1 MGNDS
6 NGPVHAGFWGY
17 LMFDGPNCASY
28 DGYNLH
34 AGVHL
39 NAMDRAG
46 LERLC
51 RYVLRPPL
59 ALPRLERFQGVDG
72 RTMVR
77 IERKRTYSDGTH
89 AIELSA
95 LGLAEKLV
103 AIVPSPRVYTV
114 IYSGVLAANAA
125 LRPEVIPK
133 APTSTD
139 AEQGGREARKLKRRD
154 GPTPSLRAQLT
165 LS

>member
-1 MGNDS
+1 
-6 NGPVHAGFWGY
+6 
-17 LMFDGPNCASY
+17 
-28 DGYNLH
+28 
-34 AGVHL
+34 
-39 NAMDRAG
+39 
-46 LERLC
+46 
-51 RYVLRPPL
+51 
-59 ALPRLERFQGVDG
+59 
-72 RTMVR
+72 MVR
-77 IERKRTYSDGTH
+77 NERKRTYSDGTH

-139 AEQGGREARKLKRRD
+139 AEQAAREARKLKRRD
-154 GPTPSLRAQLT
+154 GPTPSLRWEPARRRPESAAAGSQG
-165 LS
+165 

>member
-1 MGNDS
+1 
-6 NGPVHAGFWGY
+6 
-17 LMFDGPNCASY
+17 
-28 DGYNLH
+28 
-34 AGVHL
+34 
-39 NAMDRAG
+39 
-46 LERLC
+46 
-51 RYVLRPPL
+51 
-59 ALPRLERFQGVDG
+59 
-72 RTMVR
+72 MVR

-139 AEQGGREARKLKRRD
+139 AEQGGREARTLKRRD

-165 LS
+165 LC

>member
-1 MGNDS
+1 M
-6 NGPVHAGFWGY
+6 
-17 LMFDGPNCASY
+17 
-28 DGYNLH
+28 
-34 AGVHL
+34 
-39 NAMDRAG
+39 
-46 LERLC
+46 
-51 RYVLRPPL
+51 
-59 ALPRLERFQGVDG
+59 
-72 RTMVR
+72 
-77 IERKRTYSDGTH
+77 
-89 AIELSA
+89 
-95 LGLAEKLV
+95 
-103 AIVPSPRVYTV
+103 